1 MFDIRPGEHLRT
13 WSMFFYLL
21 SVLFAYYIL
30 KPVSRAMFLTKFN
43 FDDLPQLYI
52 LIAVFGGIFAY
63 LYSRLAA
70 KTSLGAAVLATM
82 SLSVAALVAMWQFI
96 HFPWMIYVLNIFV
109 SLFSIVLVSQGWL
122 VASNLF
128 DAREAKRLYPLL
140 GMGMVIGA
148 AFGGEFTNRTAMLVG
163 TRNLLL
169 ASAAMVI
176 VAYLCFRFATS
187 QAAHKVKDAR
197 GAEKE
202 ETEFS
207 FAGMMRDIGRNKHLQ
222 VIVGIMVA
230 MYLVDTL
237 VEYQFQVSA
246 STAYKGDRLTAFFG
260 QFYGL
265 YLNLAE
271 FVFQL
276 FVTATV
282 VRRWGV
288 GGTLQIAPAC
298 ITLSSIATAVSP
310 GVGAS
315 GAVRLTEASTRY
327 TLNRTG
333 MELLYMPLP
342 QELRNRIKAF
352 IDICVD
358 RLSRGVA
365 GVLLVLLT
373 KTSLHLGVKGISIV
387 VMVLCVP
394 WMYFS
399 WMARREYIATIR
411 KRFEARRLD
420 FENARVSVQDAATIR
435 FLEGVAAGD
444 NPRQAVYALTLLADA
459 PGYDAKPVI
468 ARAAESRLPEVR
480 EKAYRLAAALRY
492 DGLTIGRPET
502 PASIQY
508 ALAVSSEREKIAREF
523 LDHSEPSI
531 VSAALESLREDPA
544 LAQELVTR
552 EWLNK
557 MEHSDDPRRRAI
569 AATAIGVRGDQGIET
584 LYRLLEDPDP
594 LVAGAAIRASSGLKN
609 RAYVHSLVHALGDPK
624 LRGNAIDALAAYGA
638 QIAGTLSDVILDEG
652 LPMRI
657 RRQAPRVLKKIPTQR
672 SVDVLLA
679 CVGHQDLAI
688 REAVLKA
695 LNRLRETDPK
705 LNFEKHFVTEQ
716 ISAEARH
723 YYELNAALE
732 PFKDRKNSG
741 HTAARLLA
749 CTIEERLK
757 ETLERL
763 FRLLGL
769 QYPPKEMYSAYRA
782 VARRQHDEATAA
794 LEFLDSTLERDL
806 KRVLLPLLDAPE
818 HLHEHGRELFGIE
831 NRTAEDAIR
840 ELIRSHDPW
849 LVACAMA
856 AAAEL
861 GMRNLAPDIH
871 QAAEESRDEV
881 LEVARSAEARLA
893 A

>member
-43 FDDLPQLYI
+43 FDDLPELYI

-63 LYSRLAA
+63 AYSKLAA
-70 KTSLGAAVLATM
+70 KSSLGAAVFATM
-82 SLSVAALVAMWQFI
+82 SLSVASLVAMWALI

-109 SLFSIVLVSQGWL
+109 SLFSIILVSQGWL

-128 DAREAKRLYPLL
+128 DAREAKRIYPLL

-148 AFGGEFTNRTAMLVG
+148 AFGGEFTNRTALLIG

-169 ASAAMVI
+169 ASAAMCV
-176 VAYLCFRFATS
+176 VAYACFRLATS
-187 QAAHKVKDAR
+187 AAARSLKDAKAAH
-197 GAEKE
+197 KE

-207 FAGMMRDIGRNKHLQ
+207 FGGMLRDIGRTRHLQ

-246 STAYKGDRLTAFFG
+246 SGAYKGDRLTAFFG

-265 YLNLAE
+265 YLNLTE

-288 GGTLQIAPAC
+288 GGTLQIAPVC
-298 ITLSSIATAVSP
+298 IMLSSIATAVSP
-310 GVGAS
+310 SVAAS

-358 RLSRGVA
+358 RLSRGLA

-373 KTSLHLGVKGISIV
+373 KTSLHLGIKGISVV
-387 VMVLCVP
+387 VMGLCVP
-394 WMYFS
+394 WIYFS
-399 WMARREYIATIR
+399 WQARREYVATIR

-420 FENARVSVQDAATIR
+420 FGNARVSVQDAATIR
-435 FLEGVAAGD
+435 YLEGVAAGD
-444 NPRQAVYALTLLADA
+444 NPRQAEYALSLLADA
-459 PGYDAKPVI
+459 PGYDPRLAI
-468 ARAAESRLPEVR
+468 SRAAESPHAEVR
-480 EKAYRLAAALRY
+480 EKALRLAAALRY
-492 DGLTIGRPET
+492 EGLTIGHPET
-502 PASIQY
+502 PAGVAYLIT
-508 ALAVSSEREKIAREF
+508 IAADRARVARGF
-523 LDHSEPSI
+523 LDDSNPAI
-531 VSAALESLREDPA
+531 VGAALETLRDDRE
-544 LAQELVTR
+544 LAEELLTR
-552 EWLNK
+552 EWLEH
-557 MEHSDDPRRRAI
+557 MEASEDPRCRAL
-569 AATAIGVRGDQGIET
+569 AATAIGIRSDRGVET
-584 LYRLLEDPDP
+584 LHRLLADPEP
-594 LVAGAAIRASSGLKN
+594 QVAAAAVRAAGELKN
-609 RAYVHSLVHALGDPK
+609 RAYLFPLVHALGNPR
-624 LRGNAIDALAAYGA
+624 LRGDAIDALAAYGP
-638 QIAGTLSDVILDEG
+638 QISGSLSDILVDEDA
-652 LPMRI
+652 PMRV
-657 RRQAPRVLKKIPTQR
+657 RQQIPRVLKKIPDQR

-679 CVGHQDLAI
+679 AAGHQDLTI
-688 REAVLKA
+688 RAAVLKA
-695 LNRLRETDPK
+695 LNRLRETDAKLTFPK
-705 LNFEKHFVTEQ
+705 EPVMEQ
-716 ISAEARH
+716 ISAEARR
-723 YYELNAALE
+723 YYELNAALQ
-732 PFKDRKNSG
+732 PFKDKEEG
-741 HTAARLLA
+741 AHTAARLLA
-749 CTIEERLK
+749 RTIEDRLK
-757 ETLERL
+757 GTLERL

-782 VARRQHDEATAA
+782 VSQRQHEEATAA

-806 KRVLLPLLDAPE
+806 KRILLPLLDAPE
-818 HLHEHGRELFGIE
+818 HLHEHGRELFGVE
-831 NRTAEDAIR
+831 VRTAEDAIR
-840 ELIRSHDPW
+840 ELIRSRDPW

-861 GMRNLAPDIH
+861 GMRNLAADIH

-881 LEVARSAEARLA
+881 VEVARSAEARLA